1 MTQPTGNGTGTWTF
15 GSGDATA
22 VANFPALN
30 PQLGRIVNY
39 SVGASTTYNSLNATV
54 TSPPYPS
61 GNLATATDTLTATGL
76 GLTATGTGT
85 PYFYCLYTPCSN
97 QMVFRNYNDS
107 TQVTATQR
115 AVSPNI
121 SWTGN
126 ATAFVQAN
134 QSLYGAQTVTLKMS
148 TVITNQAGTLSG
160 YSVTGPYQASLGR
173 GLVPW
178 TTDDVVSGT
187 LKFNPFS
194 TAIGAAVG
202 TGQLNVTPN
211 PQLGFTAQQAANLD
225 GFTNFNYIQRY
236 TSTGFAAWNNILLPI
251 GSQVAAPTIV
261 YQHDAVG
268 TPLITGT
275 RDPRTVGAFDPLTTG
290 GDSNPL
296 IGGNPNRP
304 ADQFDPYWDQ
314 TNVVGGPPNN
324 TVFDPATDFGLDF
337 HDRPNLS
344 NVGDFITFQ
353 TELVGVTMINNSDG
367 STDLSYSPLTSSVD
381 GSLDELTIFNWM
393 WVQYALDS
401 NCTKVSGSANC
412 GNAFLTDGSPNS
424 DDPYGMA
431 FFLGYGELSQNQL
444 DAAINTV
451 IGELPD
457 YNSSF
462 ASSGGTPGA
471 VPEPSTW
478 AMLLIGFAGLGFA
491 GYRKA
496 LPGRAAVATADRQR
510 HSA

>member
-1 MTQPTGNGTGTWTF
+1 MDF
-15 GSGDATA
+15 
-22 VANFPALN
+22 
-30 PQLGRIVNY
+30 I
-39 SVGASTTYNSLNATV
+39 
-54 TSPPYPS
+54 
-61 GNLATATDTLTATGL
+61 
-76 GLTATGTGT
+76 
-85 PYFYCLYTPCSN
+85 
-97 QMVFRNYNDS
+97 NYNDS
-107 TQVTATQR
+107 SQVTATQR
-115 AVSPNI
+115 VVSPNI
-121 SWTGN
+121 PWTGN

-160 YSVTGPYQASLGR
+160 YSVTGPYQANLGR
-173 GLVPW
+173 ALVPW

-202 TGQLNVTPN
+202 TGQLNVTPK

-236 TSTGFAAWNNILLPI
+236 TSTGLAAWNNILLPI

-275 RDPRTVGAFDPLTTG
+275 SDPRSVGNFDPLTTG
-290 GDSNPL
+290 GNSNPL

-324 TVFDPATDFGLDF
+324 TVFDPATDFWLDF
-337 HDRPNLS
+337 HDRPDLS

-353 TELVGVTMINNSDG
+353 TELVGVTMINNKSDG

-381 GSLDELTIFNWM
+381 GT
-393 WVQYALDS
+393 
-401 NCTKVSGSANC
+401 
-412 GNAFLTDGSPNS
+412 
-424 DDPYGMA
+424 
-431 FFLGYGELSQNQL
+431 LGRIDHFQL
-444 DAAINTV
+444 DVGAIRV
-451 IGELPD
+451 GSELP
-457 YNSSF
+457 
-462 ASSGGTPGA
+462 
-471 VPEPSTW
+471 E
-478 AMLLIGFAGLGFA
+478 
-491 GYRKA
+491 RE
-496 LPGRAAVATADRQR
+496 RQR
-510 HSA
+510 QLRQRVLDGRQPEFGRPLRHSVLSRLWRAFPESARRRDRHGDRRTPRLQLELCELRRRRPAPSPSRRPGPCSSSVSQALGLRATERRAPAARQSRPPTVRDTQRNRAPRARPEALIPRDESFGNSA